1 MQYSPKLKKAA
12 EEIKSVLKK
21 YDIAASVV
29 LHTPGFSEFVLEIT
43 PSYSCATLNHDHVR
57 FKAKKEDFNNE
68 LKRHQVIEDTA
79 NMMNL
84 LSDTT
89 AKNDDEVIIKR
100 YMDRP
105 TGLLIGLHTGV
116 NDRTK
121 TINHNYVKLEGSMM
135 FDLSIPADRKLY
147 IIAMRSPMVEGSP
160 NQSGKPVYKLYDKQI
175 IASKNIDKRSLR
187 RKCEDIIESLKHG
200 QLEEMARN
208 IGVNVEA
215 NRNHDMLLDEVYRIS
230 ETDPR
235 KFIEIFEN
243 PNREYITIFH
253 RARAKAIITLDFAT
267 NTFMYGS
274 IVLGH
279 SQDAAINFLT
289 ESTGLASAMKIQ
301 CDDID
306 KGTKQ
311 SMSFVKSEENELEKL
326 RAENAALRANQNN
339 NSAVVSEETKEE
351 SINTMDSLKKRAKEL
366 KIVGFALP
374 HMTEAKLIKAIEEK
388 EAELSQQ

>member
-1 MQYSPKLKKAA
+1 MNPFTQAGEMPELIEGQHYEIVKDGTGYGYKYAILDHEMWAPKEGIVEIRRLKNNLTLAG
-12 EEIKSVLKK
+12 
-21 YDIAASVV
+21 
-29 LHTPGFSEFVLEIT
+29 TP
-43 PSYSCATLNHDHVR
+43 
-57 FKAKKEDFNNE
+57 
-68 LKRHQVIEDTA
+68 
-79 NMMNL
+79 
-84 LSDTT
+84 
-89 AKNDDEVIIKR
+89 KNDDEVIIKR

-135 FDLSIPADRKLY
+135 FDLSIPADRRLY

-160 NQSGKPVYKLYDKQI
+160 NQSGKPVYKLYDRQI
-175 IASKNIDKRSLR
+175 LASKNVDKRKLR
-187 RKCEDIIESLKHG
+187 QKAEAIIESLKEKE
-200 QLEEMARN
+200 LEEMARN
-208 IGVNVEA
+208 IGVNPDA
-215 NRNHDMLLDEVYRIS
+215 NRNLNMLLDEVYRMA
-230 ETDPR
+230 EADPR
-235 KFIEIFEN
+235 KFLEIYEN

-253 RARAKAIITLDFAT
+253 RARAKAIITLDFAS
-267 NTFMYGS
+267 NTFMYGG

-289 ESTGLASAMKIQ
+289 ESQGIASAMKIQ

-326 RAENAALRANQNN
+326 RAEIAALRENQNT
-339 NSAVVSEETKEE
+339 NSAVISEETKAE
-351 SINTMDSLKKRAKEL
+351 SINTMESLKARAKEL
-366 KIVGFALP
+366 GIKGFALP
-374 HMTEAKLIKAIEEK
+374 HMTEAKLVAAIEEK

>member
-1 MQYSPKLKKAA
+1 MNSTQMNSEMLIEGTHYEIVKDGTGYGYKYAILDHEMWAPKEGIVEIRRLKNNLTLAG
-12 EEIKSVLKK
+12 
-21 YDIAASVV
+21 
-29 LHTPGFSEFVLEIT
+29 TP
-43 PSYSCATLNHDHVR
+43 
-57 FKAKKEDFNNE
+57 
-68 LKRHQVIEDTA
+68 
-79 NMMNL
+79 
-84 LSDTT
+84 
-89 AKNDDEVIIKR
+89 KNDDEVIIKR

-105 TGLLIGLHTGV
+105 TNLLIGLHTGV

-135 FDLSIPADRKLY
+135 FDLSIPADRRLY

-230 ETDPR
+230 ENDPR

-253 RARAKAIITLDFAT
+253 RARAKNIITLDFAS
-267 NTFMYGS
+267 NTFMYGG

-289 ESTGLASAMKIQ
+289 ESQGIASAMKIQ

-326 RAENAALRANQNN
+326 RAEVAELKASKVKSE
-339 NSAVVSEETKEE
+339 SAVVSEETKEE

>member
-1 MQYSPKLKKAA
+1 MNSTQMNSEMLIEGTHYEIVKDGTGYGYKYAILDHEMWVPKEGIVEIRRLKNNLTLAG
-12 EEIKSVLKK
+12 
-21 YDIAASVV
+21 
-29 LHTPGFSEFVLEIT
+29 TP
-43 PSYSCATLNHDHVR
+43 
-57 FKAKKEDFNNE
+57 
-68 LKRHQVIEDTA
+68 
-79 NMMNL
+79 
-84 LSDTT
+84 
-89 AKNDDEVIIKR
+89 KNDDEVIIKR

-135 FDLSIPADRKLY
+135 FDLSIPADRRLY

-175 IASKNIDKRSLR
+175 IASKNIDKRKLR
-187 RKCEDIIESLKHG
+187 QKTETIIESLKHD

-215 NRNHDMLLDEVYRIS
+215 NRNPSMLLEEVYRIS
-230 ETDPR
+230 ENDPR

-253 RARAKAIITLDFAT
+253 RARAKNIITLDFAS
-267 NTFMYGS
+267 NTFMYGG

-289 ESTGLASAMKIQ
+289 ESQGIASAMKIQ
-301 CDDID
+301 CDDVD
-306 KGTKQ
+306 KGTRQ
-311 SMSFVKSEENELEKL
+311 SMSFVKSEENELDKL
-326 RAENAALRANQNN
+326 RAELAALKAKQTDKPTDINPI
-339 NSAVVSEETKEE
+339 KEE
-351 SINTMDSLKKRAKEL
+351 NTPSLEELKARAKEL
-366 KIVGFALP
+366 GIKGFALP
-374 HMTEAKLIKAIEEK
+374 HMTEAKLVTAIEE
-388 EAELSQQ
+388 AESKLA